1 MWSLCA
7 AHVEITSTLSLV
19 VEVSFFSKMSS
30 TAPALPPAQAVT
42 ISEEEKSEWKET
54 FTEVRLLIYI
64 HNFDIFRPVLE
75 AVFDRFEFRNNIGY
89 LYSPSP
95 SVMTQI
101 FA

>member
-7 AHVEITSTLSLV
+7 AHVERTSTLSLV

-54 FTEVRLLIYI
+54 FTEVRLCLYI
-64 HNFDIFRPVLE
+64 LYIQACMLQSADLE
-75 AVFDRFEFRNNIGY
+75 ASADLI
-89 LYSPSP
+89 
-95 SVMTQI
+95 
-101 FA
+101 

>member
-7 AHVEITSTLSLV
+7 AHVELTSTLSLV

-54 FTEVRLLIYI
+54 FTEVRLLIYTTLI
-64 HNFDIFRPVLE
+64 
-75 AVFDRFEFRNNIGY
+75 
-89 LYSPSP
+89 YSGQACSRGR
-95 SVMTQI
+95 I
-101 FA
+101 R

>member
-7 AHVEITSTLSLV
+7 AHVERTSTLSLV

-54 FTEVRLLIYI
+54 FTEVRLYI
-64 HNFDIFRPVLE
+64 LYIQACMWQSADLE
-75 AVFDRFEFRNNIGY
+75 ASADLI
-89 LYSPSP
+89 
-95 SVMTQI
+95 
-101 FA
+101 

>member
-7 AHVEITSTLSLV
+7 AHVERTSTLSLV

-54 FTEVRLLIYI
+54 FTEVRLLIYTTLI
-64 HNFDIFRPVLE
+64 YSGLFSRPYLIDLNFVI
-75 AVFDRFEFRNNIGY
+75 
-89 LYSPSP
+89 
-95 SVMTQI
+95 T
-101 FA
+101 

>member
-54 FTEVRLLIYI
+54 FTEVRLLIYTTLI
-64 HNFDIFRPVLE
+64 YSAGLFSRPYS
-75 AVFDRFEFRNNIGY
+75 IY
-89 LYSPSP
+89 LYF
-95 SVMTQI
+95 VIT
-101 FA
+101 